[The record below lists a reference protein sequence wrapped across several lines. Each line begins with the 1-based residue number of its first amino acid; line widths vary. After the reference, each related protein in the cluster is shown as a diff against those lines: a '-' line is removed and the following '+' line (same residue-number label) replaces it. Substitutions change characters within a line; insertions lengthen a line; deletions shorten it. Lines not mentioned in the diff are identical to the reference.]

1 MPFDRHPETGRLQF
15 SFTNLLALVICLACF
30 SFLFWVAL
38 TFSKAE
44 ARENTLLIQVVTVI
58 TATLTSIVMFY
69 FGSSNNSAKQA
80 QQITE
85 MQKTSTTLA
94 LKTADASIAAAG
106 TSSAATDVK
115 VDKAVAIEKLKTELA
130 KHPPNTD
137 KAISLTKEIEEL
149 EKQSP

>member
-15 SFTNLLALVICLACF
+15 SFTNLLALLISLACF
-30 SFLFWVAL
+30 IFLFWVAL

-80 QQITE
+80 QQISE
-85 MQKTSTTLA
+85 MQKTAITTA
-94 LKTADASIAAAG
+94 TANVA
-106 TSSAATDVK
+106 TSAAVVEK
-115 VDKAVAIEKLKTELA
+115 AEIKIDKAAKIAELKIELA
-130 KHPPNTD
+130 KHPPDTEEANRLLD
-137 KAISLTKEIEEL
+137 EITAL
-149 EKQSP
+149 EKKD

>member
-1 MPFDRHPETGRLQF
+1 MPFDRHPDTGKLQF
-15 SFTNLLALVICLACF
+15 SFTNLLALVICAACF
-30 SFLFWVAL
+30 IFLFWVAL

-94 LKTADASIAAAG
+94 LKTADASIAAASN
-106 TSSAATDVK
+106 TAVTNEVK
-115 VDKAVAIEKLKTELA
+115 FDKAVKLEQLKAELA
-130 KHPPNTD
+130 KYPPD
-137 KAISLTKEIEEL
+137 HDEAVRLTNEIAEL
-149 EKQSP
+149 EKLTP

>member
-1 MPFDRHPETGRLQF
+1 MPFDRSPETGKLQF
-15 SFTNLLALVICLACF
+15 SFTNLLALVICSACF
-30 SFLFWVAL
+30 IFLFWVAL

-106 TSSAATDVK
+106 GTVVNTENK
-115 VDKAVAIEKLKTELA
+115 IDKAVKIEQLKAELA
-130 KHPPNTD
+130 KFPPD
-137 KAISLTKEIEEL
+137 HEEAIRLANEIAEL
-149 EKQSP
+149 EKKTT